1 MAATAWFPF
10 SLRSAVPSRVDPAP
24 LKEAAERY
32 GSRITIVDSVEEAVR
47 GVNYVFAGC
56 RSGLTDEERESWSV
70 TPELLAKAAHDAH
83 LMLSA
88 SPIAAIRVDDSILA
102 SKASLL
108 VQQAEYRLRVHKRM
122 LHWVFLD
129 NESGI

>member
-1 MAATAWFPF
+1 MARLGTSVTFHETPED
-10 SLRSAVPSRVDPAP
+10 AVCGA
-24 LKEAAERY
+24 
-32 GSRITIVDSVEEAVR
+32 
-47 GVNYVFAGC
+47 NYVFAGC
-56 RSGLTDEERESWSV
+56 RSGLTDEEREHWRV
-70 TPELLAKAAHDAH
+70 DQALLAKAAGDVR

-88 SPIAAIRVDDSILA
+88 SPVAAIGVDDSILA